1 MRPVRR
7 PWRPSRIA
15 REFWRSWLR
24 IESIRWKMLRRG
36 EPERLV
42 ASGIDERLGDDLQST
57 APRRTLPPLL
67 EAVIMA
73 DDPRGWL
80 EGLKQH

>member
-1 MRPVRR
+1 
-7 PWRPSRIA
+7 
-15 REFWRSWLR
+15 
-24 IESIRWKMLRRG
+24 MLRRG